1 MNIVITC
8 EHASF
13 AVPYEY
19 VNLFQGE
26 EEILLTHKG
35 WDEGAK
41 HSAEALG
48 RLMGVTPI
56 NGEVNRLLV
65 DLNRSEGI
73 SELFSGYIKT
83 AEAKQAILN
92 EYYKPFRNKVLI
104 AVSAG
109 VPVLHIS
116 VHSFTPVLDG
126 EMREAEIG
134 ILYDPDRESEKTCT
148 GIIIESLKNL
158 PYKVMENSPYEG
170 RTDGTAAW
178 LRKLM
183 PDGRY
188 TGFEIELNQKLLT
201 DGRFPREI
209 TDALYDAFKKAAE
222 AI

>member
-48 RLMGVTPI
+48 RLMDVTPI

-65 DLNRSEGI
+65 DLNRSEGV

-83 AEAKQAILN
+83 AETKQAILN

-126 EMREAEIG
+126 EVREADIG
-134 ILYDPDRESEKTCT
+134 ILYDPDRESEKTCA
-148 GIIIESLKNL
+148 GIIMQSLKNL

-183 PDGRY
+183 PDGKY

-209 TDALYDAFKKAAE
+209 TDAIYDAFKKAAE